1 MAAEIFKAA
10 IFNFE
15 MGEKN
20 EQILHASTASPMHAR
35 LREFPFTYSTL
46 SIRCQLV

>member
-20 EQILHASTASPMHAR
+20 EHVLHTSTVAFIECAIAG
-35 LREFPFTYSTL
+35 LR
-46 SIRCQLV
+46 

>member
-20 EQILHASTASPMHAR
+20 EHLGRGVLHTP
-35 LREFPFTYSTL
+35 E
-46 SIRCQLV
+46 I